1 MTRFIRSLMTGAARD
16 DERND
21 CTVRALANAL
31 DIEYNDAHAALSK
44 HGRKHGRGCTHKVW
58 HKAYTE
64 KGLSLINIHGTTR
77 CARVLSKNLYMP
89 TAKGTTLGTLLK
101 TIGSG
106 RYAVVVTGHALCII
120 DGQIIDK
127 FANLANKSVVAV
139 YRA

>member
-1 MTRFIRSLMTGAARD
+1 MTRFIRALMTGAARD

-31 DIEYNDAHAALSK
+31 DIDYNDAHAALSK

-64 KGLSLINIHGTTR
+64 QGLTLLRLYGTTKR
-77 CARVLSKNLYMP
+77 ARILSKNLGME
-89 TAKGTTLGTLLK
+89 TSKGTTLGTLLK
-101 TIGSG
+101 TIGGG
-106 RYAVVVTGHALCII
+106 RFAVVVTGHALCII